1 MFKGKAHFRLIEA
14 SWKQLCFLLCQ
25 DLSGRGGFCSKDLL
39 TFSTK
44 TFQKKRERE
53 RERTRFRPGSRK
65 SKQERA
71 DLSGVV
77 FLFWQQKFEKK
88 CQKGNKTLRNVRAH
102 RRSFFLVG
110 ELFVPWVLLENVKIK
125 FVDLKSTHFQRL
137 PNVAVCRKHSKSS

>member
-53 RERTRFRPGSRK
+53 RENPFPTWFTKIKTRK
-65 SKQERA
+65 S
-71 DLSGVV
+71 
-77 FLFWQQKFEKK
+77 
-88 CQKGNKTLRNVRAH
+88 
-102 RRSFFLVG
+102 RSFRRCFSVLATKVWKKVPKRKQNVTKCKGTSQEFFFGRRIVRTMSFVG
-110 ELFVPWVLLENVKIK
+110 KRQNQI
-125 FVDLKSTHFQRL
+125 
-137 PNVAVCRKHSKSS
+137 CRPQKHPFPKAAKCRSL